1 MTTPDEPAGE
11 APQSGVLRW
20 VTAILANATVITAM
34 LVYFGW
40 QRSDV
45 MAKRLGIN
53 ESILGMSTRDYV
65 LRSVGQVLVLLLVIA
80 LGGFVWIALDGWLT
94 RALENPGR
102 LTAVVLRL
110 LGLAW
115 IVLPAIVF
123 GLGFVPALKAFTYV
137 AFPFSIGAGVL
148 LAYYRAHVEGTP
160 PARDALLRGFVA
172 LGVAFALFWGTS
184 HYAIVLGNDLADR
197 VNPRDLTKVTVYSP
211 QRLHLGAPGV
221 TESPL
226 PDDKSAYRFK
236 YTGLRLLDHT
246 GGHYFL
252 ISDTWTR
259 GEGTVIV
266 LAAKDSKAPVRLEFS
281 HA

>member
-11 APQSGVLRW
+11 SPHSGLLRW
-20 VTAILANATVITAM
+20 VSAILANATVITAM

-45 MAKRLGIN
+45 MAKRLGIK

-65 LRSVGQVLVLLLVIA
+65 LRSVGQVLVLLLVVAI
-80 LGGFVWIALDGWLT
+80 GGFLWIALDRWLT
-94 RALENPGR
+94 RELETSGR

-110 LGLAW
+110 LSLAW
-115 IVLPAIVF
+115 LVFPAVIYV
-123 GLGFVPALKAFTYV
+123 LGFVPALNAFAYI

-148 LAYYRAHVEGTP
+148 LAYYGAHVGGSP
-160 PARDALLRGFVA
+160 PARETLLRGFVA
-172 LGVAFALFWGTS
+172 LSVAFALFWGTS
-184 HYAIVLGNDLADR
+184 HYATVLGNNLADK
-197 VNPRDLTKVTVYSP
+197 VNPRDLTKVAVYSP
-211 QRLHLGAPGV
+211 QRLHLSAPGV
-221 TESPL
+221 AESPL
-226 PDDKSAYRFK
+226 PDDKSTYRFK

-246 GGHYFL
+246 GGRYFL

-259 GEGTVIV
+259 RTGTVIV
-266 LAAKDSKAPVRLEFS
+266 LAAKDPIRLEFT